1 MNTNNLEQGATPE
14 QIPDTVGP
22 KQSRIITKILAPAV
36 RLWLRSQ
43 VQQASDLT
51 VEILGSDRQILTG
64 HIPSVAISA
73 YQAIYQGL
81 HLSQVGLIGKSIR
94 INIRAVLRGQPLR
107 LLEPVP
113 VNVEL
118 LLRESDLNAS
128 LSAPLLSTA
137 LMDLLSILLPASNPV
152 DGPVNWY
159 QLSIDSGYLT
169 LSGMLMTDNPRPI
182 GLRTGLR
189 LVSCCELQ
197 LEQPQIQGYLGLDW
211 KDLASCQLDLGSE
224 VDVQELTLSLGQ
236 VVFRGRININP

>member
-14 QIPDTVGP
+14 QTPDVSP
-22 KQSRIITKILAPAV
+22 KQSRIITRVLSPAV

-51 VEILGSDRQILTG
+51 VEISGSDRQILTG
-64 HIPSVAISA
+64 HIPGVAVSA
-73 YQAIYQGL
+73 YQAVYQEL
-81 HLSQVGLIGKSIR
+81 HLSQIQLTGKSIR
-94 INIRAVLRGQPLR
+94 INIGAVLRGQPLR

-113 VNVEL
+113 VNIEL

-137 LMDLLSILLPASNPV
+137 LMDLLSILLPVSSPV
-152 DGPVNWY
+152 DVPVRWHKI
-159 QLSIDSGYLT
+159 SIDSGHLA
-169 LSGMLMTDNPRPI
+169 LSGMLMTASPRPI
-182 GLRTGLR
+182 ELRTGLR

-197 LEQPQIQGYLGLDW
+197 LEQPQIQGYLGPDW
-211 KDLASCQLDLGSE
+211 KDLASCKLDLGSE

-236 VVFRGRININP
+236 VIFRGRICINP